1 MKKKLMLLL
10 LVFLLVGCTKVN
22 KYDKDYEK
30 LVYDVLDNSTTR
42 TNKSSTGFKYY
53 LPIGVSIDEDLDYN
67 LKLKTDN
74 NNMYLFV
81 DVVSY
86 YYKKALNYNY
96 PYGDDAIFSKIS
108 YQGKEG
114 FILVVREKTQN
125 YLEIIYNYAKI
136 ELYTSDTE
144 INNMIAKSLIILS
157 SIDYNDVIIEKYI
170 NQGYFASY
178 DKVYTLKQPKN
189 AESNFLDV
197 LDMKKEENNEE
208 ETSNKNIDEGY

>member
-1 MKKKLMLLL
+1 MKKKWMLLFL
-10 LVFLLVGCTKVN
+10 LLLLVGCTKN
-22 KYDKDYEK
+22 NDYDKDYDK
-30 LVYDVLDNSTTR
+30 LVYDVLDNCSNR
-42 TNKSSTGFKYY
+42 TNESSTGFRYY
-53 LPIGVSIDEDLDYN
+53 LPIGVSVVEDLDYN

-96 PYGDDAIFSKIS
+96 SYGDDAVFSKIS
-108 YQGKEG
+108 YQGNEG
-114 FILVVREKTQN
+114 FILVVREKTQI

-136 ELYTSDTE
+136 ELYTSDADL
-144 INNMIAKSLIILS
+144 NNMIAKSLIILS
-157 SIDYNDVIIEKYI
+157 SIDYNDTIIEKYI

-178 DKVYTLKQPKN
+178 EKVYNLRQPEN

-197 LDMKKEENNEE
+197 LDMKKEDAEE
-208 ETSNKNIDEGY
+208 DVSSKKNIDEGY